1 MTDTFVDFGFLGGCS
16 NETAYDN
23 CKLENIPDDLDVE
36 FNFTVCEFSIENFD
50 YFHEC
55 AKDAVGGCVSDSDN
69 ATQICTLL
77 EDFDNFGTGD
87 YNLFLKDKNR
97 IFRFFLQYVTLE
109 RLPRNHDP
117 VLPVFLL
124 SLHRPNTHSCHRYV
138 IIYAISSTS
147 SHPNP

>member
-16 NETAYDN
+16 NETAYEN
-23 CKLENIPDDLDVE
+23 CKLDNVPDDLDVE

-55 AKDAVGGCVSDSDN
+55 AKDAVGGCVSDPDN

-97 IFRFFLQYVTLE
+97 IFRIFTI
-109 RLPRNHDP
+109 
-117 VLPVFLL
+117 
-124 SLHRPNTHSCHRYV
+124 C
-138 IIYAISSTS
+138 
-147 SHPNP
+147 NP